1 MLYLDRLSR
10 TDLDSIDQ
18 GEEIAVTTSEYI
30 QAVSRQ
36 IAELDQA
43 AVKSVADIVYQ
54 AYRAGRKFLLMGN
67 GGSGATASHYA
78 NDFQKGLLLAG
89 DKPFQ
94 CMALTDSMP
103 IILAWANDTEYAN
116 IFEPQ
121 VRTWAGP
128 DDVVM
133 GISGS
138 GNSENVIRG
147 IRAANELGAITVGLC
162 GYSGGKLKE
171 TARHVVW
178 VQSNNMQVCEDLHGL
193 ILHAV
198 YTDVMARVSGQG

>member
-1 MLYLDRLSR
+1 MSYIGEYLEGVRRL
-10 TDLDSIDQ
+10 I
-18 GEEIAVTTSEYI
+18 GEV
-30 QAVSRQ
+30 
-36 IAELDQA
+36 AEA
-43 AVKSVADIVYQ
+43 EVANVADLVYQ
-54 AYRAGRKFLLMGN
+54 AFRNDQKLLLMGN

-89 DKPFQ
+89 GKPFQ
-94 CMALTDSMP
+94 CLALTDSMP

-121 VRTWAGP
+121 VQTWAAP
-128 DDVVM
+128 DDIVL

-147 IRAANELGAITVGLC
+147 IRAANEIGAITVGLC

-171 TARHVVW
+171 AARHSIW
-178 VQSNNMQVCEDLHGL
+178 VRSDNMQHCEDLHGV
-193 ILHAV
+193 ILHTIYA
-198 YTDVMARVSGQG
+198 DVIRRAKEARR